1 MSPVTSDPSPEC
13 LNRHHDSRF
22 WERVMFKKYPVMR
35 CKICKRFIG
44 YIVSDNKKRKLKTEA
59 GEEID
64 GQGHE

>member
-1 MSPVTSDPSPEC
+1 